1 MKLSTTRLLAIL
13 AAFSM
18 LGLQACNAYVYDPG
32 GWHSSPG
39 WGWGHGW
46 GHGGWD
52 HGGGG
57 WDHGGHE
64 GHGGGWDHGGHEG
77 HGGGGHG
84 GGGHGGG
91 GHGGGHHLEIMGTQL
106 ATDAA
111 PQDLL
116 VAKYGISSSSSET
129 IVKLA
134 QSNERRQAK
143 ALASMG
149 LSSDDIGAFA
159 KLEMPS
165 ADGIDK
171 MATAL
176 NEDPA
181 KIQALI
187 TDFITDIKVEKEA
200 K

>member
-1 MKLSTTRLLAIL
+1 MKLSNSRLLAIL

-32 GWHSSPG
+32 GWHSAPG

-46 GHGGWD
+46 GH
-52 HGGGG
+52 GGG

-77 HGGGGHG
+77 HGGG
-84 GGGHGGG
+84 HGGG
-91 GHGGGHHLEIMGTQL
+91 GHGGGHHLEMMDTQL
-106 ATDAA
+106 ATSHG

-134 QSNERRQAK
+134 QSNEHHKAK
-143 ALASMG
+143 TLASMG
-149 LSSDDIGAFA
+149 LSSDDIHAFA

-165 ADGIDK
+165 TDGIDK
-171 MATAL
+171 MATSL
-176 NEDPA
+176 SEDPA

-187 TDFITDIKVEKEA
+187 SDFITDISAEKA
-200 K
+200 HK